1 MQLLSY
7 TSKLKQL
14 MVELQ
19 INTTQN
25 VNINFTAAS
34 VGERILAYVID
45 WIIKIAYGIV
55 IYQIMFKLF
64 QINDLVKDM
73 DYWSQLAIYV
83 VFYLPAMFYTLIFET
98 ILDGQTI
105 GKRILKIKVVKID
118 GYQASLSDFVIR
130 WFFRIIDL
138 NMMSGV
144 VALIAIITSS
154 KNQRLGDMT
163 AGTSVI
169 ALKNKVNINHTIL
182 ENLKTDYIPTYPNVI
197 KLSDNDAR
205 IIKDTFTTART
216 TRDYQTL
223 IKLRNK
229 IKEVVEIKEVKQS
242 NDIEF
247 IDTIL
252 KDYNYYTQNM

>member
-1 MQLLSY
+1 MI
-7 TSKLKQL
+7 
-14 MVELQ
+14 ELQ

-34 VGERILAYVID
+34 VGERILAYGID
-45 WIIKIAYGIV
+45 WIIKIAYVVV

-64 QINDLVKDM
+64 SIDEVVRDM
-73 DYWSQLAIYV
+73 DYWSQVAIYAL
-83 VFYLPAMFYTLIFET
+83 FYLPAMFYTLIFET

-105 GKRILKIKVVKID
+105 GKRILKIKVIKID

-144 VALIAIITSS
+144 VALIAIVTSP

-169 ALKNKVNINHTIL
+169 ALKNNINISHTIL
-182 ENLKTDYIPTYPNVI
+182 EDLKDDYKPTYPNVI

-205 IIKDTFTTART
+205 IIKDTFAKARA
-216 TRDYQTL
+216 TRDYQIL
-223 IKLRNK
+223 IKLRTK
-229 IKEVVEIKEVKQS
+229 IKEVVEIKEVYQS
-242 NDIEF
+242 NDFEF

-252 KDYNYYTQNM
+252 KDYNYFTQNM

>member
-1 MQLLSY
+1 MI
-7 TSKLKQL
+7 
-14 MVELQ
+14 ELQ

-45 WIIKIAYGIV
+45 WIIKIAYVIV
-55 IYQIMFKLF
+55 IYQLMFKLF
-64 QINDLVKDM
+64 QIDKLVADM
-73 DYWSQLAIYV
+73 DNWSQMAIYAL
-83 VFYLPAMFYTLIFET
+83 FYLPAMFYTLIFET

-105 GKRILKIKVVKID
+105 GKRIIKIKVVKID

-130 WFFRIIDL
+130 WFFRIVDL

-144 VALIAIITSS
+144 VALIAIVTSP

-169 ALKNKVNINHTIL
+169 TLKNKVNINHTIL
-182 ENLKTDYIPTYPNVI
+182 EDLKTDYIPTYPNVI

-205 IIKDTFTTART
+205 IIKDTFTKARAT
-216 TRDYQTL
+216 KDYQTL

-229 IKEVVEIKEVKQS
+229 IKEVVEIKDIHQ
-242 NDIEF
+242 NTDIEF
-247 IDTIL
+247 IDVIL

>member
-1 MQLLSY
+1 
-7 TSKLKQL
+7 

-34 VGERILAYVID
+34 VGERILAYGID
-45 WIIKIAYGIV
+45 WLFKIAYIIV
-55 IYQIMFKLF
+55 TYQITFNLLK
-64 QINDLVKDM
+64 IDELVQDM
-73 DYWSQLAIYV
+73 DQWSQMAIYIT
-83 VFYLPAMFYTLIFET
+83 FYLPVVFYTLIFET
-98 ILDGQTI
+98 LLDGQTP

-118 GYQASLSDFVIR
+118 GYQASLADFIIR

-144 VALIAIITSS
+144 VALIAIVTST

-169 ALKNKVNINHTIL
+169 TLKNKVNISHTIL
-182 ENLKTDYIPTYPNVI
+182 EDLKQDYVPTYPSVI

-205 IIKDTFTTART
+205 IIKDTYKTAIKSK
-216 TRDYQTL
+216 DYKTL
-223 IKLRNK
+223 IKLRAK
-229 IKEVVEIKEVKQS
+229 VVEVLELKEVKQS
-242 NDIEF
+242 TDHEF
-247 IDTIL
+247 IAVVL

>member
-1 MQLLSY
+1 
-7 TSKLKQL
+7 

-45 WIIKIAYGIV
+45 WIIKIAYAIV

-64 QINDLVKDM
+64 KIDDLVKDM
-73 DYWSQLAIYV
+73 DNWSQLAIYV
-83 VFYLPAMFYTLIFET
+83 VFYLPAIFYTLIFET

-144 VALIAIITSS
+144 VALVAIITSP

-169 ALKNKVNINHTIL
+169 ALKNRVNINHTIL
-182 ENLKTDYIPTYPNVI
+182 EDLKTDYIPTYPNVI

-205 IIKDTFTTART
+205 IIKDTFTTAKT

-242 NDIEF
+242 NDVEF